1 MRKGR
6 LRLATACGLFVLALA
21 LSSCGGIAEIQ
32 FVEAHGC
39 GGSTAAVVLE
49 DGSRQALSAE
59 FCGYAL
65 ETPTGVVGCAV
76 IESATLNGF
85 PLGAGAVPP
94 SHEAC
99 YSDGA
104 FSPFRLGADRA
115 VAPGNARRLDGSEK
129 DVDGSDEGDSSAT
142 VGATVSPED
151 DPGGLSPNPDQ

>member
-6 LRLATACGLFVLALA
+6 LRRRTLTGLFLLGCAVSA
-21 LSSCGGIAEIQ
+21 CGGIAEIQ

-39 GGSTAAVVLE
+39 GGSTAAVVLQ

-65 ETPTGVVGCAV
+65 ETKNGVVGCAV
-76 IESATLNGF
+76 IEKATLNGF

-104 FSPFRLGADRA
+104 FAPFRLGADRA
-115 VAPGNARRLDGSEK
+115 VAPGNARRLDGSE
-129 DVDGSDEGDSSAT
+129 DGVDGSGESDPSDPVVDT
-142 VGATVSPED
+142 VNPED
-151 DPGGLSPNPDQ
+151 GPGGLSPSADP